1 MLSSKLIYV
10 HNPRRVG
17 AMKSGKSKY
26 NAKDYKSLYCYYRL
40 YTIVP
45 FQKVQ
50 QGIAVAWAFQDGR
63 FLGAAWRCAERP
75 K

>member
-1 MLSSKLIYV
+1 
-10 HNPRRVG
+10 VG
-17 AMKSGKSKY
+17 AMRSGKSKY

-40 YTIVP
+40 HTILL

-50 QGIAVAWAFQDGR
+50 QGTAVAWGSRDGR
-63 FLGAAWRCAERP
+63 SLGAAWWYAERP